1 MYRVLEEDIRK
12 AYAEVLEILKYIP
25 KEEYNKI
32 PKEVIDD
39 MNNNKNIFYRV
50 NLEKGISKDAEII
63 LLDLYITYF
72 ADEKN
77 KKLVEEIIELN
88 EKSEIQNP
96 KQRKELYK
104 NNIMSDSKN

>member
-12 AYAEVLEILKYIP
+12 AYAEVLEVLKYIP

-39 MNNNKNIFYRV
+39 MNNNKNRFYRV

-77 KKLVEEIIELN
+77 KKLVEEIIQLN
-88 EKSEIQNP
+88 EKSEIQN
-96 KQRKELYK
+96 
-104 NNIMSDSKN
+104 